1 MIVQTK
7 RGPKKK
13 QQSTATP
20 TLEQL
25 KIWVLFPYFETDD
38 PNLKHYY
45 DFSHSLGEF
54 TKVFKE
60 LKAGWIW
67 QPATTKDYKEVI
79 SAIRKKSNG
88 KIPFVFNL
96 CDGDEI
102 NDTPGVSVIHELE
115 KHKLLYS
122 GSNAY
127 FYDITSSKIPMKK
140 AFDRAKVSTAKWE
153 IIDGSEESIK
163 GICERLGPPLLIK
176 PAVSGGSMGVSV
188 KNVVHTDEEAIE
200 RVRELNQGYRGWQL
214 TSGGLFV
221 EQFIKGPEYTT
232 MIVGSYKHPEKCIVY
247 KPVERIFHESLS
259 EEERFLSFDRL
270 WEIYEDEMP
279 MPNGGSF
286 YHYQPCGAELSE
298 QLCKL
303 SLDAYCAVK
312 GVGYTRI
319 DIRMDAATKKLFVL
333 EVNAQCG
340 LSEDEDYTSIG
351 AILRFAGKS
360 FTQLVEEIIYDTIA
374 NRGIA
379 R

>member
-7 RGPKKK
+7 RGHKKRLQK
-13 QQSTATP
+13 NTTP
-20 TLEQL
+20 TLDQL
-25 KIWVLFPYFETDD
+25 KIWVLYPYFETDD

-54 TKVFKE
+54 TKVFRE
-60 LKAGWIW
+60 LNADWIW
-67 QPATTKDYKEVI
+67 QPVTTDNFKEVI
-79 SAIRKKSNG
+79 SIIRKKSKG

-102 NDTPGVSVIHELE
+102 NNTPGVSVIHELE
-115 KHKLLYS
+115 KHKILYS
-122 GSNAY
+122 GSDTY

-153 IIDGSEESIK
+153 VVDGSEESIV
-163 GICERLGPPLLIK
+163 GICERLGPTLLIK

-188 KNVVHTDEEAIE
+188 KNVVHTDKEAIG
-200 RVRELNQGYRGWQL
+200 RIRELNQGYRGWQL
-214 TSGGLFV
+214 TTGGLFV

-232 MIVGSYKHPEKCIVY
+232 MIVGSYKHPESCIVY

-286 YHYQPCGAELSE
+286 YHYEPCDPELSE
-298 QLCKL
+298 RICKI
-303 SLDAYCAVK
+303 SLEAYYAVK

-319 DIRMDAATKKLFVL
+319 DIRMDAVTKKLYVL

-351 AILRFAGKS
+351 AILRFSGKS

>member
-7 RGPKKK
+7 REPKKRL
-13 QQSTATP
+13 QRSTTP
-20 TLEQL
+20 TIDQL
-25 KIWVLFPYFETDD
+25 KIWVLYPYFETDD

-60 LKAGWIW
+60 LNADWIW
-67 QPATTKDYKEVI
+67 QPVTTHDYKEVI
-79 SAIRKKSNG
+79 SAIRKKSRG
-88 KIPFVFNL
+88 KIPFVFNI

-102 NDTPGVSVIHELE
+102 NNTPGVSVIHELE

-122 GSNAY
+122 GSNAF

-140 AFDRAKVSTAKWE
+140 AFDKAKVSTAKWE
-153 IIDGSEESIK
+153 IVDGSEESIK
-163 GICERLGPPLLIK
+163 GICERLGAPLLIK

-200 RVRELNQGYRGWQL
+200 RIRELNQGYRGWQL
-214 TSGGLFV
+214 TTGGLFV

-247 KPVERIFHESLS
+247 KPVERVFHESLS

-286 YHYQPCGAELSE
+286 YHYEPCDSELSKKI
-298 QLCKL
+298 CKL